1 MNTLTK
7 PHAERDATGTTGTTG
22 TQEPT
27 TTPAT
32 PKAPAKDRA
41 QDPAQDLAQA
51 PAEDPTTDAAQD
63 RAAQQ
68 TTAAQPS
75 RSRAD
80 GMAVAS
86 FIFGLLGTLVGNI
99 VLGPCAL
106 IFGGLALAHHTN
118 RRGRAILGMTLG
130 AIDLAILLTLVTTD
144 GTISWH
150 IGG

>member
-7 PHAERDATGTTGTTG
+7 PHTERDAAGTTG
-22 TQEPT
+22 PRK
-27 TTPAT
+27 P
-32 PKAPAKDRA
+32 
-41 QDPAQDLAQA
+41 AQA
-51 PAEDPTTDAAQD
+51 PETDAAPD
-63 RAAQQ
+63 RAANQA
-68 TTAAQPS
+68 TTAQPS

-118 RRGRAILGMTLG
+118 RRGRALLGIALG

-144 GTISWH
+144 GTVSWH

>member
-7 PHAERDATGTTGTTG
+7 PHAERDATGTTDTTG

-27 TTPAT
+27 TTPAA
-32 PKAPAKDRA
+32 PKTPAKGRA
-41 QDPAQDLAQA
+41 QDPAQDRAQD
-51 PAEDPTTDAAQD
+51 PAEAPTTDAAQD

-68 TTAAQPS
+68 TTTAQPS

>member
-7 PHAERDATGTTGTTG
+7 PHTERARAAGTTGTH
-22 TQEPT
+22 EPA

-32 PKAPAKDRA
+32 KD
-41 QDPAQDLAQA
+41 PEQA
-51 PAEDPTTDAAQD
+51 PATEAAHDQAT
-63 RAAQQ
+63 RPA
-68 TTAAQPS
+68 AAQPS

-86 FIFGLLGTLVGNI
+86 FIFGLLGTLVGNV

-118 RRGRAILGMTLG
+118 RRGRAFLGMALG
-130 AIDLAILLTLVTTD
+130 VIDLAILLTLVTTD
-144 GTISWH
+144 GTVSWH